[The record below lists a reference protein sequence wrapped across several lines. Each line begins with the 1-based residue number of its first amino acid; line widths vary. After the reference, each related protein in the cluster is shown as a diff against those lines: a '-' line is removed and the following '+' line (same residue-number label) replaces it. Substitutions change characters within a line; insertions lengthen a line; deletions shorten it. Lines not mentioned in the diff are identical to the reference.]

1 MDTSIVI
8 FIITLIF
15 MSFYIFNEARPE
27 GSKFSETIRD
37 TLKRFLEKIMLSIN
51 SCRVRRFT
59 LIVAVIL
66 VAVVGSMASTSA
78 GTDSWYLLLNKSELN
93 PPSYVFG
100 IVWPILYILMMVSAF
115 LAHKNIFSIFIIQL
129 IFNAAWSWLFFRFQM
144 PLIALLDIY
153 LLIAINIYILNL
165 MYKENKL
172 AFFYLSL
179 TFLDIFCELPKLIYC
194 YK

>member
-1 MDTSIVI
+1 
-8 FIITLIF
+8 
-15 MSFYIFNEARPE
+15 
-27 GSKFSETIRD
+27 
-37 TLKRFLEKIMLSIN
+37 MLSIN

-59 LIVAVIL
+59 LMVAVIL
-66 VAVVGSMASTSA
+66 AAVVGSMASTSA

-172 AFFYLSL
+172 AFFLFIPYVVWISFASYLNL
-179 TFLDIFCELPKLIYC
+179 FIVINN
-194 YK
+194 

>member
-1 MDTSIVI
+1 
-8 FIITLIF
+8 
-15 MSFYIFNEARPE
+15 
-27 GSKFSETIRD
+27 
-37 TLKRFLEKIMLSIN
+37 MLSFN

-66 VAVVGSMASTSA
+66 AAVIGSMASTSA
-78 GTDSWYLLLNKSELN
+78 GTDSWYLLLDKSVLN

-115 LAHKNIFSIFIIQL
+115 LTHKKVFSIFIIQL
-129 IFNAAWSWLFFRFQM
+129 FFNAAWSWLFFRFQM

-153 LLIAINIYILNL
+153 LLIAINIYLLNL

-172 AFFYLSL
+172 AFFLFIPYVVWISFASYLNL
-179 TFLDIFCELPKLIYC
+179 FIVINN
-194 YK
+194 

>member
-1 MDTSIVI
+1 
-8 FIITLIF
+8 
-15 MSFYIFNEARPE
+15 
-27 GSKFSETIRD
+27 
-37 TLKRFLEKIMLSIN
+37 MLSIN

-66 VAVVGSMASTSA
+66 AAAIGSMASTSA
-78 GTDSWYLLLNKSELN
+78 NTDSWYLLLNKSELN

-115 LAHKNIFSIFIIQL
+115 LAHKKVFSIFIIQL
-129 IFNAAWSWLFFRFQM
+129 FFNAAWSWLFFRFQM

-172 AFFYLSL
+172 AFFLFIPYVIWISFASYLNL
-179 TFLDIFCELPKLIYC
+179 FIVINN
-194 YK
+194 

>member
-1 MDTSIVI
+1 
-8 FIITLIF
+8 
-15 MSFYIFNEARPE
+15 
-27 GSKFSETIRD
+27 
-37 TLKRFLEKIMLSIN
+37 MLSLN

-66 VAVVGSMASTSA
+66 AAAIGSMASTSA
-78 GTDSWYLLLNKSELN
+78 GTDSWYLLLEKSDLN

-100 IVWPILYILMMVSAF
+100 IVWPILYILMMISAF
-115 LAHKNIFSIFIIQL
+115 LSYQKIFSIFIIQL
-129 IFNAAWSWLFFRFQM
+129 FFNAAWSWLFFRFQM

-172 AFFYLSL
+172 AFFLFIPYVIWISFASYLNL
-179 TFLDIFCELPKLIYC
+179 FIVINN
-194 YK
+194 

>member
-1 MDTSIVI
+1 
-8 FIITLIF
+8 
-15 MSFYIFNEARPE
+15 
-27 GSKFSETIRD
+27 
-37 TLKRFLEKIMLSIN
+37 MLLIN

-59 LIVAVIL
+59 LIIAVIL
-66 VAVVGSMASTSA
+66 AAAIGSMASTSA
-78 GTDSWYLLLNKSELN
+78 STDSWYLLLNKSELN

-115 LAHKNIFSIFIIQL
+115 LAHKKVFSIFIVQL
-129 IFNAAWSWLFFRFQM
+129 FFNAAWSWLFFRFQM

-172 AFFYLSL
+172 AFFLFIPYIVWISFASYLNL
-179 TFLDIFCELPKLIYC
+179 FIVINN
-194 YK
+194 

>member
-1 MDTSIVI
+1 
-8 FIITLIF
+8 
-15 MSFYIFNEARPE
+15 
-27 GSKFSETIRD
+27 
-37 TLKRFLEKIMLSIN
+37 MLSIN

-66 VAVVGSMASTSA
+66 AAAIGSMASTSA
-78 GTDSWYLLLNKSELN
+78 STDSWYLLLNKSELN

-115 LAHKNIFSIFIIQL
+115 LVHKKIFSIFIIQL
-129 IFNAAWSWLFFRFQM
+129 FFNAAWSWLFFRFQM

-172 AFFYLSL
+172 AFFLFIPYVIWISFASYLNL
-179 TFLDIFCELPKLIYC
+179 FIVINN
-194 YK
+194 

>member
-1 MDTSIVI
+1 
-8 FIITLIF
+8 
-15 MSFYIFNEARPE
+15 
-27 GSKFSETIRD
+27 
-37 TLKRFLEKIMLSIN
+37 MLSIN

-66 VAVVGSMASTSA
+66 AAAIGSMASTSA
-78 GTDSWYLLLNKSELN
+78 STDSWYLLLNKSELN
-93 PPSYVFG
+93 PPSCVFG

-115 LAHKNIFSIFIIQL
+115 LAHKKIFSIFIIQL
-129 IFNAAWSWLFFRFQM
+129 FFNAAWSWLFFRFQM

-172 AFFYLSL
+172 AFFLFIPYVVWISFASYLNL
-179 TFLDIFCELPKLIYC
+179 FIVINN
-194 YK
+194 

>member
-1 MDTSIVI
+1 
-8 FIITLIF
+8 
-15 MSFYIFNEARPE
+15 
-27 GSKFSETIRD
+27 
-37 TLKRFLEKIMLSIN
+37 MLSIN

-66 VAVVGSMASTSA
+66 AAAIGSMASTSA
-78 GTDSWYLLLNKSELN
+78 STDSWYLLLNKSELN

-115 LAHKNIFSIFIIQL
+115 LTHKKIFSIFIIQL
-129 IFNAAWSWLFFRFQM
+129 FFNAAWSWLFFRFQM

-172 AFFYLSL
+172 AFFLFIPYVVWISFASYLNL
-179 TFLDIFCELPKLIYC
+179 FIVINN
-194 YK
+194 